1 MWYVV
6 RRQTLYSQAD
16 MFEGIEMIVRYCME
30 NFSPDLVRVMV
41 LESLE
46 LGQDVQ
52 KGQFYK

>member
-1 MWYVV
+1 
-6 RRQTLYSQAD
+6 
-16 MFEGIEMIVRYCME
+16 MIVRYCME